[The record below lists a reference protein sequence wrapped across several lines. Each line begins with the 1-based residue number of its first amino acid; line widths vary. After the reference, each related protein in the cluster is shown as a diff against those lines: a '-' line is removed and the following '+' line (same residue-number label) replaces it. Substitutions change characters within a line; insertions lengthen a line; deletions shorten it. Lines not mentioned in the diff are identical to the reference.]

1 MLHNPVFKPIT
12 LNSDLIIDSSSS
24 EVQIALLEDRRIVEF
39 NSEKKDNSFSVGDI
53 YLGRIRKIMPGLN
66 AAFVDVG
73 HEKDAFL
80 HYLDLGPQYNTLLKF
95 MKAVSDGGYTDGLLN
110 GLTLEKELDKGGK
123 VGGIL
128 TANQWMPVQIAKE
141 PISTKGP
148 RITCDLS
155 LAGRFVVMVP
165 FTNMVSISQKIKSS
179 EERNRLKRI
188 VSSIKPQNFGIIIRT
203 VAEGKKTA
211 EIDKDI
217 RDLLSKWAS
226 FVEMLRSAKPPQKIL
241 GEMNRTSTILR
252 DMLNPGFS
260 SIVVNDQVLF
270 DEVRSYIR
278 SIAPEQEEIVKL
290 HKGKTPV
297 FEHFGID
304 KQIKSV
310 FGKTVNLQNGAY
322 LIIEHTEALH
332 VIDVNS
338 GGRGK
343 GSSDQ
348 EKNALQV
355 NMIAAKEIARQ
366 LRLRDMGG
374 IIVIDF
380 IDMHSQQH
388 RKELFDCV
396 KAEMKRDRAKHTIL
410 PPSKFG
416 LIQITRQRV
425 RPETKIITAEK
436 CPSCNGTGEIKASIL
451 MTDDIKSNLK
461 YIFNEQNEPSVTL
474 KVHPFLEAYLNKG
487 FLFSSIRH
495 KWQREMKRKIQI
507 EPVSSYQIMEYHFF
521 GPNGDEIQL

>member
-1 MLHNPVFKPIT
+1 
-12 LNSDLIIDSSSS
+12 
-24 EVQIALLEDRRIVEF
+24 
-39 NSEKKDNSFSVGDI
+39 
-53 YLGRIRKIMPGLN
+53 
-66 AAFVDVG
+66 
-73 HEKDAFL
+73 
-80 HYLDLGPQYNTLLKF
+80 
-95 MKAVSDGGYTDGLLN
+95 
-110 GLTLEKELDKGGK
+110 
-123 VGGIL
+123 
-128 TANQWMPVQIAKE
+128 
-141 PISTKGP
+141 
-148 RITCDLS
+148 
-155 LAGRFVVMVP
+155 
-165 FTNMVSISQKIKSS
+165 
-179 EERNRLKRI
+179 
-188 VSSIKPQNFGIIIRT
+188 IRT

-217 RDLLSKWAS
+217 RDLLSKWVS
-226 FVEMLRSAKPPQKIL
+226 FVELLRNAKPPQKLL

-252 DMLNPGFS
+252 DMLNANFS
-260 SIVVNDQVLF
+260 SIVVNDQVMF
-270 DEVRSYIR
+270 DEIRSYIR

-290 HKGKTPV
+290 YKGKLPV
-297 FEHFGID
+297 FEHYGID

-338 GGRGK
+338 GGRSK
-343 GSSDQ
+343 ASSDQ

-388 RKELFDCV
+388 RKELFDCI

-451 MTDDIKSNLK
+451 ITDDIKNNLR
-461 YIFNEQNEPSVTL
+461 YILHEQNEPSVTV
-474 KVHPFLEAYLNKG
+474 KVHPFLAAYLNKG
-487 FLFSSIRH
+487 LFFSSIRH
-495 KWQREMKRKIQI
+495 KWQREMKRKIHI
-507 EPVSSYQIMEYHFF
+507 EPASSYQMMEYHFF
-521 GPNGDEIQL
+521 NTSGEEILL